1 MFTRILKH
9 ILANRNWEDKN
20 IKMEEEKTILKGT
33 TIWLVIKPYQ
43 WKFSYQFSRPY
54 KTAKEKNFSLSFY

>member
-20 IKMEEEKTILKGT
+20 IKMKKEKTILKGT
-33 TIWLVIKPYQ
+33 TI
-43 WKFSYQFSRPY
+43 
-54 KTAKEKNFSLSFY
+54 

>member
-20 IKMEEEKTILKGT
+20 IKMKKKKNNLKRHYYINGNENISIKVLSSIFKTL
-33 TIWLVIKPYQ
+33 
-43 WKFSYQFSRPY
+43 
-54 KTAKEKNFSLSFY
+54 